1 MQIESL
7 SPDARGRLTSLAG
20 SLREA
25 YGADLVS
32 VTLYGS
38 AARGDLVAG
47 SDLNVVVVLR
57 DLSLESLERGAPAV
71 RTWQSAGNRSLL
83 FFSPEWIERS
93 ADVFPLEFSDMRQWH
108 VVIEGSDPF
117 ASFDAARETLRTQCE
132 SELKTK
138 LIHLRTGYLELHH
151 DETALARLLAAS
163 HAPLVALCRGVL
175 RLSGQQPPVQADEAV
190 SRAADVCGFDPA
202 PFRDVAAI
210 KSGGPQAASMAVKPL
225 FRRYYAQVE
234 TLARAVDGG
243 LSGGAGAPPQGA
255 GR

>member
-1 MQIESL
+1 MDVGNLPGGMGQ
-7 SPDARGRLTSLAG
+7 RLASLAA

-25 YGADLVS
+25 FGGDLVS
-32 VTLYGS
+32 VAVYGS
-38 AARGDLVAG
+38 AARGDQTTG

-57 DLSLESLERGAPAV
+57 DLSLESLERGVPAV
-71 RTWQSAGNRSLL
+71 RAWQASGNRPLL

-93 ADVFPLEFSDMRQWH
+93 HDVFPLEFADMRQWH
-108 VVIEGSDPF
+108 VVVDGSDPF
-117 ASFDAARETLRTQCE
+117 ASLHASREAMRTQCE

-138 LIHLRTGYLELHH
+138 LIHLRTGYMELYH

-175 RLSGQQPPVQADEAV
+175 RLSGQQAPVHADEAV

-210 KSGGPQAASMAVKPL
+210 KNGGPQAASMAVKPL
-225 FRRYYAQVE
+225 FRRYYAQIE

-243 LSGGAGAPPQGA
+243 LSGGAGSPHQGA